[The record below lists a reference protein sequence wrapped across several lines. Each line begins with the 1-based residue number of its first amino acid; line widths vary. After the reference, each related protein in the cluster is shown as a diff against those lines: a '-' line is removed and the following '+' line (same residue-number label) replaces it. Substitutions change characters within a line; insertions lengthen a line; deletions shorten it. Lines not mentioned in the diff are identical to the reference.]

1 MLDEFK
7 ILELIGLFENI
18 KFRLLTIFKYFER
31 LGLQC
36 IAMPRFLKDLWIA
49 KFSHHRMKM
58 NKEETMFRR
67 LVILL

>member
-1 MLDEFK
+1 MLDKFK
-7 ILELIGLFENI
+7 LLELIGLFENI
-18 KFRLLTIFKYFER
+18 KFTLLKIFKYFER

-36 IAMPRFLKDLWIA
+36 IAMPCFLKDLWIA
-49 KFSHHRMKM
+49 TFSHHRMKM